1 MLVKLPLEIQIKLL
15 LMVPNSNLKF
25 VNSHFYLLYNDLY
38 YHKIVNTFGEATV
51 KVIIKIL
58 PWLKPYIKSLDVF
71 RKQARLVIT
80 KRLQLEE
87 LPIII
92 HNSDFTT
99 TTINP
104 LNCQYIKDS
113 WKYIYSILKNKR
125 LYAEYCDYQI
135 DEPSNYVFNHYVEI
149 NRTYLLSY
157 KKVCWL
163 TPGDY
168 NLNIALAIK
177 NGQGLGTTKF
187 EVRYQELNE
196 LGETLIKLQTFYPPS
211 NINEI
216 LPKNQFVYLNVGHFI
231 IPKTSKIESKFYS
244 KQFQFQPQPNN
255 DHNKLRRI
263 EIVMEEIGLYLK
275 SGFRVYFI
283 DISQPSMLFNEYDL
297 LYYSINETDYRYFIN
312 ILLKNLYKALNY
324 VQNAGCSDDLSF
336 QYNRDIYGDGDPFII
351 IKKYDKQFLLEYEKT
366 NGMLSSSS
374 SSSSS
379 SSLAL
384 SSLQDYVLY
393 DNKKLLNY
401 GRFFFLNK
409 FTIRNFKFTTIYQQ
423 RQFINRFG
431 DYLIDWKEQD
441 SKKNTNKDEM
451 PIERNCTYD
460 KYGLKW
466 KLPILGQL

>member
-71 RKQARLVIT
+71 RKQARLIIA

-87 LPIII
+87 SPIIV
-92 HNSDFTT
+92 HNPDFTT
-99 TTINP
+99 TVNP

-125 LYAEYCDYQI
+125 FYAEYCDYKI

-157 KKVCWL
+157 NKVCWL
-163 TPGDY
+163 APGDY
-168 NLNIALAIK
+168 NLNIALAVK

-216 LPKNQFVYLNVGHFI
+216 LPKNQFVCLNVGHFV
-231 IPKTSKIESKFYS
+231 IPPPSETESRFYF
-244 KQFQFQPQPNN
+244 KQFQSNS

-324 VQNAGCSDDLSF
+324 VQNAGCSDDLSY
-336 QYNRDIYGDGDPFII
+336 QYNRDVYGDGDPFSII
-351 IKKYDKQFLLEYEKT
+351 NKYDKQFLLEYEKT
-366 NGMLSSSS
+366 NGFLS

-401 GRFFFLNK
+401 GRFFYLNK

-431 DYLIDWKEQD
+431 DYLVDCKEQD
-441 SKKNTNKDEM
+441 SKKNVVDGDEI
-451 PIERNCTYD
+451 PIERNCSYD
-460 KYGLKW
+460 HYGLKW